1 MEQLTQTLR
10 SLPMDIGSEDR
21 EPLWLQSLS
30 DAELV
35 RAVARAIARPKRA
48 RFDSFTIHA
57 PLELLAR
64 AELLPRVPPGA
75 RAAVRLRIAAIAAG
89 YAAGEEIEAP
99 DADFPSTAAAFD
111 RLTSA
116 ARAGDADQADAAITF
131 LGRSLSAW
139 DLRAGLADAAAP
151 LLGLAAH
158 APILLASLPEA
169 TARWGDLNCLLR
181 ASVRALAL
189 DSGPR
194 LRWMDD
200 LETLTAGP
208 DDLFE
213 ALAAPAPVETPSS
226 FIAPTMLAVEADGF
240 AARTLSRATAAIS
253 LDQGQRSL
261 MRIAALSMLQDD
273 PAHAPY
279 GWTHCLS
286 LPQAVLALGRHA
298 DQPRRH
304 IRVAAT
310 YALGFRATLGRAR
323 LTPAWEVPTPALDVT
338 ALVVRAAAHPDAH
351 VAKYTL
357 ACLTAAAQD
366 VEARTLY
373 LAAAD
378 YLGAWW
384 DTHPGHGFDG

>member
-10 SLPMDIGSEDR
+10 SLPEDIGSQDH
-21 EPLWLQSLS
+21 EPVWLRSLS

-35 RAVARAIARPKRA
+35 RGVAQAIARPKRA

-64 AELLPRVPPGA
+64 AELLPRVSPAA
-75 RAAVRLRIAAIAAG
+75 RGAVRLRIAAIAAE
-89 YAAGEEIEAP
+89 YAEGEEIETP
-99 DADFPSTAAAFD
+99 DADFPDTAAAFEG
-111 RLTSA
+111 LTSA
-116 ARAGDADQADAAITF
+116 LNAGDADHADTAITF
-131 LGRSLSAW
+131 LGRNLSAW
-139 DLRAGLADAAAP
+139 NVRAGLADAAAP

-169 TARWGDLNCLLR
+169 TGRWGDLNCLLR
-181 ASVRALAL
+181 ASVRALAQ
-189 DSGPR
+189 DGGPR
-194 LRWMDD
+194 LHWIDD
-200 LETLTAGP
+200 PETLTTGP
-208 DDLFE
+208 ADLFE
-213 ALAAPAPVETPSS
+213 ALASPAHVEAPSA
-226 FIAPTMLAVEADGF
+226 FIAPTMLAVEAGGF

-253 LDQGQRSL
+253 LDQAQRSL

-286 LPQAVLALGRHA
+286 MPQAVLALGRHA
-298 DQPRRH
+298 AEPRRH

-310 YALGFRATLGRAR
+310 HTLGFRATLGRAG
-323 LTPAWEVPTPALDVT
+323 LTAAWKAPATAPDIT
-338 ALVVRAAAHPDAH
+338 ALVVRAAVHPDAH

-366 VEARTLY
+366 VEARALY

-378 YLGAWW
+378 CLGAWW
-384 DTHPGHGFDG
+384 DAHPGHGFDG